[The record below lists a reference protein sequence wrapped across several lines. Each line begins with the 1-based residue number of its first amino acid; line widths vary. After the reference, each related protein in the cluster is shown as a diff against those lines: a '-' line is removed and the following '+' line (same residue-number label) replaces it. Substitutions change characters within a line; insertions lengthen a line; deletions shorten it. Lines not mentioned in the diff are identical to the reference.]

1 MKFYKLIVK
10 SKQYFLKNM
19 QKYFQ
24 ISLKKDA
31 QITLGF
37 LWPYARKKENNFYF
51 LFFKTLF
58 DKNLFFLIIK
68 LPKINLMSVCQ
79 THP

>member
-1 MKFYKLIVK
+1 
-10 SKQYFLKNM
+10 M

-37 LWPYARKKENNFYF
+37 LWPYARKKENKYFFYF
-51 LFFKTLF
+51 FRLYLTKTH
-58 DKNLFFLIIK
+58 FFL
-68 LPKINLMSVCQ
+68 
-79 THP
+79 

>member
-1 MKFYKLIVK
+1 
-10 SKQYFLKNM
+10 M

-37 LWPYARKKENNFYF
+37 LWPYARKKENKYIFI
-51 LFFKTLF
+51 FFKTLF
-58 DKNLFFLIIK
+58 DKNSFFLIIK
-68 LPKINLMSVCQ
+68 LPKIS
-79 THP
+79 

>member
-37 LWPYARKKENNFYF
+37 LWPYARKKENKYFFYF
-51 LFFKTLF
+51 FRLYLTKTH
-58 DKNLFFLIIK
+58 FFL
-68 LPKINLMSVCQ
+68 
-79 THP
+79 